1 MQSDINRVKDWASEW
16 LLKLNVEKCC
26 AMSYT
31 ANINNTSATKYFI
44 EDCSVYLFI
53 CNSPTDH
60 TVMTEITSV
69 KAAGQQG
76 SELR

>member
-1 MQSDINRVKDWASEW
+1 
-16 LLKLNVEKCC
+16 LKFENSLF
-26 AMSYT
+26 
-31 ANINNTSATKYFI
+31 YFF
-44 EDCSVYLFI
+44 YFI

-69 KAAGQQG
+69 KTAGQQG

>member
-1 MQSDINRVKDWASEW
+1 MEFAAA
-16 LLKLNVEKCC
+16 KLNDEFF
-26 AMSYT
+26 Y
-31 ANINNTSATKYFI
+31 
-44 EDCSVYLFI
+44 FI

-76 SELR
+76 SGLR

>member
-1 MQSDINRVKDWASEW
+1 VKPKLRIEKFGLKKVYPSLCQVMQ
-16 LLKLNVEKCC
+16 
-26 AMSYT
+26 
-31 ANINNTSATKYFI
+31 KYYRSFFLF
-44 EDCSVYLFI
+44 YFYLFLFI

>member
-1 MQSDINRVKDWASEW
+1 MNFY
-16 LLKLNVEKCC
+16 L
-26 AMSYT
+26 
-31 ANINNTSATKYFI
+31 FI
-44 EDCSVYLFI
+44 LFI

>member
-1 MQSDINRVKDWASEW
+1 MKVDGVQRKFAWNSAKAVFSKLCQDI
-16 LLKLNVEKCC
+16 
-26 AMSYT
+26 
-31 ANINNTSATKYFI
+31 
-44 EDCSVYLFI
+44 YLFI
-53 CNSPTDH
+53 YLFCNSPTDH